1 MVLGSWSATST
12 WQFLIR
18 NDNRLLKY
26 IDGTRH
32 VAAFSFFVMR
42 VACLTIINAFSIL
55 YFKHLCAK
63 FLLLMYRFSA
73 FCLTTLLCF
82 CLAAPM
88 YAQSRDSLKA
98 GQPRQQPQMG
108 KVSGKLTDAQG
119 KALPYATVT
128 VLRSNASVV
137 NGDLTREDGS
147 FSISPVGTGTF
158 SLRISAL
165 GYDTKT
171 VDGISL
177 TSDAPDKNLG
187 TIRMAAAQQQ
197 LKEVE
202 VTGER
207 PVMEISAEKK
217 TFNVEKNITTA
228 GGSASDVLQNVPSVS
243 VDADGGVSLRG
254 KGNVTILIDGKPAT
268 MLGGDNASAL
278 QSLPASSIQSV
289 EVITNPSAK
298 YDAQGMTGI
307 INIITKKDRKL
318 GFNGTATVGA
328 GTRDKYNGSLN
339 LNLRSGKWNTFLN
352 SSYRYNPNYN
362 RTTNERSNAFNDTT
376 YRSYE
381 DNKRAFGG
389 FFNTV
394 GAEYAPDERNSF
406 TLTENINWME
416 FSNEGR
422 TDYRVH
428 SAPGV
433 LAGMQQRYNKTR
445 GGPFSISSS
454 LDYKHKFRKPKQELS
469 TNVTFVKGWMT
480 REMDYTTSYYD
491 ANEQLTDGPVFQT
504 APGSGSSATLN
515 AQADYSMPAF
525 TKTGKLDAGVKSQT
539 SWFESSNNPIVDTPG
554 VGPRTDF
561 SLLNS
566 YNYNQQTQAAYVS
579 YGDQSGPW
587 SFSGG
592 LRLEYFKYS
601 GTTNALNGADFSSDF
616 LNLFPSL
623 FVSRQLGQQQ
633 SMYLSVTR
641 RTNRPDFRQMMPYL
655 DLSNPQDTGSG
666 NPDLVPEFI
675 YNTELNYSRQFGKGH
690 SVMAGAYYQYTQNL
704 IERYRRFYNDGT
716 SFTQPRNLN
725 SGATY
730 GLELTGRAQIMPI
743 WDATL
748 NFNFFQNVISGKN
761 IDPTVDNSGFS
772 WLGKVNTNLRLPK
785 GFFLQVNGN
794 YEAPKPAA
802 QGHIQEVGWVDAAI
816 RKNLWNNKATV
827 VFNVSDI
834 FNTRK
839 YTTDYD
845 LGSSFQ
851 SIYRDRETRIGTL
864 TFTYRFGKSDLKN
877 DNRKGRQNGQQQPGK
892 DRDNIKQGDDSSGF

>member
-1 MVLGSWSATST
+1 MYRIFASFILT
-12 WQFLIR
+12 
-18 NDNRLLKY
+18 LL
-26 IDGTRH
+26 
-32 VAAFSFFVMR
+32 AFSF
-42 VACLTIINAFSIL
+42 
-55 YFKHLCAK
+55 
-63 FLLLMYRFSA
+63 
-73 FCLTTLLCF
+73 
-82 CLAAPM
+82 AAPAS
-88 YAQSRDSLKA
+88 AQSRDSLSRP
-98 GQPRQQPQMG
+98 PRQQPQTG
-108 KVSGKLTDAQG
+108 KISGKLTDAQG

-128 VLRSNASVV
+128 VLRNDASVV
-137 NGDLTREDGS
+137 NGDLTREDGT
-147 FSISPVGTGTF
+147 FSISPVGTGRF

-165 GYDTKT
+165 GFDTKT
-171 VDGISL
+171 IEGITL
-177 TSDAPDKNLG
+177 TAEAAEKSLG
-187 TIRMAAAQQQ
+187 TIHITATQQQ
-197 LKEVE
+197 LKEVQ

-243 VDADGGVSLRG
+243 VDADGSVSLRG

-318 GFNGTATVGA
+318 GFNGMVTAGA

-362 RTTNERSNAFNDTT
+362 RTTSERFNSQNDTT

-381 DNKRAFGG
+381 DNTRAFGG
-389 FFNTV
+389 FFNTI
-394 GAEYAPDERNSF
+394 GAEYAPDDRNSF
-406 TLTENINWME
+406 TLTENLNWMQ
-416 FSNEGR
+416 FSNEGQ
-422 TDYRVH
+422 TDYRIH

-433 LAGMQQRYNKTR
+433 LQAMQQRYNKTW
-445 GGPFSISSS
+445 GGPFSVSSS

-469 TNVTFVKGWMT
+469 TNVTFVKTWIT
-480 REMDYTTSYYD
+480 RDVDYATSYYD
-491 ANEQLTDGPVFQT
+491 GQEQLTDGPVYQT
-504 APGSGSSATLN
+504 APGSGSTASLN

-525 TKTGKLDAGVKSQT
+525 TKTGKLDAGLKSQV
-539 SWFESSNNPIVDTPG
+539 SWFESSNNPIVKRPG
-554 VGPRTDF
+554 VEPETDL

-566 YNYNQQTQAAYVS
+566 YNYDQQTHAAYMS
-579 YGDQSGPW
+579 YADQSGAW
-587 SFSGG
+587 NYSGG
-592 LRLEYFKYS
+592 LRLEYFRYS
-601 GTTNALNGADFSSDF
+601 GTTNVITGTDFSSDF

-623 FVSRQLGQQQ
+623 FVSRQLGKQQ

-655 DLSNPQDTGSG
+655 DLSNPQDTSSG
-666 NPDLVPEFI
+666 NPDLIPEFI
-675 YNTELNYSRQFGKGH
+675 YNTELSYSRQFGKGH
-690 SVMAGAYYQYTQNL
+690 SILAGAYYQYTQNL
-704 IERYRRFYNDGT
+704 IERYRRFYADGT

-730 GLELTGRAQIMPI
+730 GLELTGRAQILPV

-748 NFNFFQNVISGKN
+748 NFNFFQNVIEGSN
-761 IDPTVDNSGFS
+761 IDPAVDNSGFS
-772 WLGKVNTNLRLPK
+772 WLGKINTNLRLPK
-785 GFFLQVNGN
+785 GFSLQVNGN

-802 QGHIQEVGWVDAAI
+802 QGRVQEVGWLDAAI

-827 VFNVSDI
+827 VLNISDI

-845 LGSSFQ
+845 LGSSWQ
-851 SIYRDRETRIGTL
+851 RNYRDRETRIGTVM
-864 TFTYRFGKSDLKN
+864 FTYRFGKSEQKN
-877 DNRKGRQNGQQQPGK
+877 DGRKGRQNGQQQQGK
-892 DRDNIKQGDDSSGF
+892 DRDNIKQGDDSGGF